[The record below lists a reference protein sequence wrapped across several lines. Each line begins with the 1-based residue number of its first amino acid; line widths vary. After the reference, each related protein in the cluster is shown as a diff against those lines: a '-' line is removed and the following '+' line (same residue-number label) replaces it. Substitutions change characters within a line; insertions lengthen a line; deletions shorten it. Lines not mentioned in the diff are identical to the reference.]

1 MGLMVPPDLVLSTLL
16 AQSGASIQ
24 QRGVVGAKG
33 YRIIAT
39 EAPPVWQTAPKE
51 APSNTLITTAGGSSA
66 YFRPVKGVTISV
78 PGGGDALRK
87 AVMLKNALRS
97 NCSRMTYTRPV
108 FDIQLQTNLH
118 LETPRLT
125 LLGSPY
131 QQQHNYHQQPCR
143 QQWAPATSTF
153 VTAAVWNLPS
163 IKLLYHELISK
174 HVTEKRESVKD
185 HPINTENRDINRA
198 IREIQACSTAFG
210 DSSKNFAASE
220 GNPPTTASQNNREMA
235 VTSAVNSIISS
246 ATKKSS
252 NAQNGSSDSVY
263 DTIDKLA
270 LGPALLR
277 RSGTGPFMP
286 PASKA

>member
-1 MGLMVPPDLVLSTLL
+1 MVPPDLVLSTLL

-131 QQQHNYHQQPCR
+131 QQQHNYHQQPMGPCHLHICDR
-143 QQWAPATSTF
+143 SCVEFALHQIA
-153 VTAAVWNLPS
+153 LPRTNFETCYRKKGKCKRS
-163 IKLLYHELISK
+163 YHK
-174 HVTEKRESVKD
+174 HRK
-185 HPINTENRDINRA
+185 P
-198 IREIQACSTAFG
+198 
-210 DSSKNFAASE
+210 
-220 GNPPTTASQNNREMA
+220 
-235 VTSAVNSIISS
+235 
-246 ATKKSS
+246 
-252 NAQNGSSDSVY
+252 
-263 DTIDKLA
+263 
-270 LGPALLR
+270 
-277 RSGTGPFMP
+277 
-286 PASKA
+286 